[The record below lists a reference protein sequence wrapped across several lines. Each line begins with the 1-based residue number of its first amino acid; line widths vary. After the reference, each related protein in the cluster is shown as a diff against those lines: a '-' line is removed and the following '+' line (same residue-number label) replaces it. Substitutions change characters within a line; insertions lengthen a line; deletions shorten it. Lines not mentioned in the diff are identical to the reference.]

1 MREETQPGQVW
12 CWGSFEQSKHL
23 ERLWLILDVFPTHGD
38 SLFLRDG
45 LALDL
50 EGGEQRPVFNL
61 PALSR
66 DRGKG
71 SSFVNPA
78 IVTWRRVL

>member
-12 CWGSFEQSKHL
+12 CCGSFDHSKHL
-23 ERLWLILDVFPTHGD
+23 DRLWLILDVFPNGGD

-45 LALDL
+45 LAIDL

-61 PALSR
+61 PSLSR
-66 DRGKG
+66 DES
-71 SSFVNPA
+71 SSFVDASA
-78 IVTWRRVL
+78 ITWRRVL